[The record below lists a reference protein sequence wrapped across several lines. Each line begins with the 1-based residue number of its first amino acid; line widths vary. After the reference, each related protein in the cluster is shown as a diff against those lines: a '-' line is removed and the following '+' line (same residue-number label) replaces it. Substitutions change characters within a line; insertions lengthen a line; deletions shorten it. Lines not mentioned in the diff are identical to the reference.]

1 MDLPIEAYSMEDAKL
16 RSGVDAKRATAEE
29 VKERVRK
36 SVKVLRKEYQEAV
49 RMNDALPVEVLYAY
63 VFLYGYFL
71 LLIFQ
76 TWFLSMYVFVYF

>member
-1 MDLPIEAYSMEDAKL
+1 LDLPIEAYSMEDAKL

>member
-1 MDLPIEAYSMEDAKL
+1 MEDAKL

>member
-1 MDLPIEAYSMEDAKL
+1 MEDAKL

-49 RMNDALPVEVLYAY
+49 RMNDALPVEVLYTY
-63 VFLYGYFL
+63 V
-71 LLIFQ
+71 
-76 TWFLSMYVFVYF
+76 